1 MPLAVGEAMA
11 MGKPVVATGV
21 GGVGELLGDTGVA
34 VPARNSQ
41 ALAAAMIATM
51 RQGRDEL
58 SARGRAARKRVLE
71 RFSVDASADAW
82 EALYSSLI
90 ATREP

>member
-21 GGVGELLGDTGVA
+21 GGVGELLGDTGVV

-51 RQGRDEL
+51 RQSGDEL
-58 SARGRAARKRVLE
+58 AARGRAARQRVLE

-82 EALYSSLI
+82 EALYTETL
-90 ATREP
+90 A